1 LNRRILPAL
10 LWALIV
16 CSLLAHTTY
25 LWLKQQI
32 VPDTDILALL
42 PADRRDPVLQQ
53 AFVHMIDSAQQRL
66 IILIGATEWRDAR
79 SAAGAYQQ
87 VLERRRDLVELSD
100 RNGQG
105 AIADWLALL
114 PAHRLG
120 LMQPSD
126 EWALRSRPVQFWTD
140 VALARL
146 YSPFPASPYAAWQ
159 DDPFGLFSSWAQ
171 ARARE
176 TPVRPRDGW
185 LFVADARR
193 EYVVMPMRLRVPA
206 FSSAVQ
212 EALIPVLEHA
222 AHAARGAVSQVEV
235 LQAGIVL
242 HAAFAG
248 AQARRELS
256 VIGIGSM
263 AGIVLLIWFTFRSLK
278 PVVLI
283 FLPIAIGCLGALS
296 VCWFL
301 FDKIHLITL
310 VFGTSL
316 IGVAQDYGIYFLC
329 KSAAGDAALD
339 LGRLMQRILPAL
351 FLALATTLI
360 GYMGLLMTPFPG
372 LRQMAI
378 FSVSGLLFSW
388 LTVVFSFPTLVRVRP
403 VIKIRLPTFLDWP
416 VARRDRLSFV
426 AAGLFGV
433 LAVFGWARVDVQDDV
448 RLLQNS
454 PKNLID
460 DQLKV
465 SRLLDLPAPGQ
476 FYLVRGDTSEAVLR
490 REESLKAKLD
500 FLIEQQLISGY
511 QAISDWVPSAELQ
524 TSRRNL
530 IEQSLLRKDGAL
542 AAVAVKLGESQ
553 TWVEAMR
560 AHLLASAR
568 PFTTDDFFRSP
579 ASEPWRFLWIGK
591 VGDTYA
597 NIVALRGVRRNSL
610 TGLQQ
615 AGSGLEGVQWVDRL
629 ADISLLLGNYRRYMS
644 WVLVLSYVTVFGLL
658 YPRYRGASWRVLA
671 PTALA
676 TVVTVAFLGF
686 AGQSL
691 QLFHVLALMLLL
703 GIGIDYGIFFQEQ
716 GRHSDHTA
724 GLAVGLSALSTLLSF
739 GLLGLSTTPALQA
752 FGVTMAVGIAAV
764 WLFVPCFRIEQPA
777 LQTPIS
783 RVLV

>member
-1 LNRRILPAL
+1 MNRRNLPAL

-25 LWLKQQI
+25 LWLKKQI
-32 VPDTDILALL
+32 VPNTDILALL

-53 AFVHMIDSAQQRL
+53 AFLHMIDSAQQRL
-66 IILIGATEWRDAR
+66 IVLIGATEWRDAR
-79 SAAGAYQQ
+79 RAAGAYRQ
-87 VLERRRDLVELSD
+87 VLEPRRDLVELSD
-100 RNGQG
+100 RNGEG
-105 AIADWLALL
+105 AIAERLALFR
-114 PAHRLG
+114 PHRLG
-120 LMQPSD
+120 LMQPGD
-126 EWALRSRPVQFWTD
+126 ERALRSQPVQFWTD
-140 VALARL
+140 TALAKL
-146 YSPFPASPYAAWQ
+146 YSPFPATPYATWQ
-159 DDPFGLFSSWAQ
+159 DDPFGLFSAWAQ
-171 ARARE
+171 ARAQE

-185 LFVADARR
+185 LFVADAWR
-193 EYVVMPMRLRVPA
+193 EYVVMPMRLHVPA
-206 FSSAVQ
+206 FSSAGQ
-212 EALIPVLEHA
+212 EALIPVLERA
-222 AHAARGAVSQVEV
+222 AHAARSTVTQVEV

-242 HAAFAG
+242 HAAVAG
-248 AQARRELS
+248 TQARRELS
-256 VIGIGSM
+256 IIGIGSM
-263 AGIVLLIWFTFRSLK
+263 AGIVLLIWLTFRSLK
-278 PVVLI
+278 PVALI
-283 FLPIAIGCLGALS
+283 FLPIVIGCLGALS

-310 VFGTSL
+310 VFGASL

-329 KSAAGDAALD
+329 QSAAADAALD
-339 LGRLMQRILPAL
+339 LRRLMQRILPAL

-378 FSVSGLLFSW
+378 FSVSGLLFGW
-388 LTVVFSFPTLVRVRP
+388 LTVVFSFPALVRVRP
-403 VIKIRLPTFLDWP
+403 AIEIRLAKFLDWP
-416 VARRDRLSFV
+416 VLRRDRLSFV
-426 AAGLFGV
+426 AAGLFLV
-433 LAVFGWARVDVQDDV
+433 LAAFGWARIDVQDDV

-476 FYLVRGDTSEAVLR
+476 FYLVRGDTSEAVLH
-490 REESLKAKLD
+490 REESLKRKLD
-500 FLIEQQLISGY
+500 SLIEQQLISGY

-530 IEQSLLRKDGAL
+530 IEHSVLKKDGAL
-542 AAVAVKLGESQ
+542 AAVAVKLGENQ
-553 TWVEAMR
+553 TWVEGMR
-560 AHLLASAR
+560 ARLLASAR

-579 ASEPWRFLWIGK
+579 ASEPWRYLWIGK
-591 VGDTYA
+591 IGDAYA
-597 NIVALRGVRRNSL
+597 SIIALRGVGRASL

-615 AGSGLEGVQWVDRL
+615 AGRGLEGVQWVDRV

-644 WVLVLSYVTVFGLL
+644 WVLVLSYMTVYGLL
-658 YPRYRGASWRVLA
+658 YSRYRGSSWRVLA

-676 TVVTVAFLGF
+676 TVVTVAFLGL

-703 GIGIDYGIFFQEQ
+703 GIGVDYGIFFQEQ
-716 GRHSDHTA
+716 GRDSDHTA

-777 LQTPIS
+777 LQTPVS
-783 RVLV
+783 RVLG